1 MIWYIAVSNF
11 HLLLVEL
18 AVGEGRLREIA
29 HKILCGQQCP
39 DNDGRVSYGA
49 GE

>member
-29 HKILCGQQCP
+29 HKILCGLP